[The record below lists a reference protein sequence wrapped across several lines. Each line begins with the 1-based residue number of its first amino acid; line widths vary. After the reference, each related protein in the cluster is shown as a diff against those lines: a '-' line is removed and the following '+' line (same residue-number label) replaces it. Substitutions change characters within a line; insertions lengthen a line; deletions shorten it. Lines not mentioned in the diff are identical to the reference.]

1 MTASLSCAAGATWVR
16 VTEHAAWEVRSAH
29 TSVIDATGAI
39 YVLGGNTG
47 RAAGF
52 KDLNDV
58 WRSTDGGEARHA
70 TGASSVMIGLRGE
83 WS

>member
-1 MTASLSCAAGATWVR
+1 M
-16 VTEHAAWEVRSAH
+16 
-29 TSVIDATGAI
+29 IDGTGAI
-39 YVLGGNTG
+39 YVLGGG
-47 RAAGF
+47 GS

>member
-1 MTASLSCAAGATWVR
+1 MWSQRTANSDWATR
-16 VTEHAAWEVRSAH
+16 TGH

-39 YVLGGNTG
+39 YVLGG
-47 RAAGF
+47 AGGISQ
-52 KDLNDV
+52 NDV
-58 WRSTDGGEARHA
+58 WRGTAGGEARHA

>member
-1 MTASLSCAAGATWVR
+1 MTASLPCAAGATWVR
-16 VTEHAAWEVRSAH
+16 VTEHAEWEARSEH
-29 TSVIDATGAI
+29 TTVIDATGTI
-39 YVLGGNTG
+39 YVLGG
-47 RAAGF
+47 RKFAGY

-58 WRSTDGGEARHA
+58 WRGTAGGEARHA